1 MSETSFTDRI
11 RQQLEDWDY
20 QLDRFEHRVE
30 ALSQELRDKAKSR
43 VTEFR
48 DKRHELEQRLEQLEK
63 ASERALED
71 LKDGIE
77 LAWDG
82 LKTGFYAARSEF
94 EKDDDN

>member
-1 MSETSFTDRI
+1 MSEQKSFADKV

-20 QLDRFEHRVE
+20 QFDRFEHRVGD
-30 ALSQELRDKAKSR
+30 LSQELQGKAREVVSDFS
-43 VTEFR
+43 E
-48 DKRHELEQRLEQLEK
+48 KRKELESKLKDLEE

-77 LAWDG
+77 IAWDG

-94 EKDDDN
+94 EDDD